1 MADDFSTQYGPWA
14 LVLGAS
20 NGIGA
25 AFAQQ
30 IADRGVNVV
39 LVARTAGPLEETAK
53 AIATATGV
61 ETRGLAVDLTADDM
75 LEQLAAGTD
84 DLDLGL
90 VVYNAGAD
98 HVDYFLRRPQSDAD
112 FIVRL
117 NCVGPTKVAHHFGHR
132 LAARGR
138 GGLLLVSSLASLSGC
153 AGTAVYSASKAF
165 DQLLAESLWFEWAPL
180 GVDVLCLLAGVTDTP
195 SLRNAGV
202 DPQEFAGMDAG
213 DVAREGLENLGN
225 GPTWVAGD
233 GNRAIFD
240 SMNTVPR
247 REMVTA
253 VSGMVRDMWDLGNP
267 STSR

>member
-1 MADDFSTQYGPWA
+1 MAEDFSARYGPWA

-25 AFAQQ
+25 AFARQ
-30 IADRGVNVV
+30 IADAGVNVV
-39 LVARTAGPLEETAK
+39 LVARRAGPLEEA
-53 AIATATGV
+53 AAEIATATGV
-61 ETRGLAVDLTADDM
+61 ETRAVAVDLTADDM
-75 LEQLAAGTD
+75 LERLAAATD
-84 DLDLGL
+84 DLDVGL

-98 HVDYFLRRPQSDAD
+98 RVDYFLRRPQADAD

-117 NCVGPTKVAHHFGHR
+117 NCVGPTKVAYHFGRR
-132 LAARGR
+132 LTARGS
-138 GGLLLVSSLASLSGC
+138 GGVILVSSLAALSGC

-165 DQLLAESLWFEWAPL
+165 DQLLAESLWFEWAPA

-195 SLRNAGV
+195 SFRNAGA
-202 DPQEFAGMDAG
+202 DPLEHGGMDAD
-213 DVAREGLENLGN
+213 DVAREGLENVGN

-247 REMVTA
+247 GDMVTA
-253 VSGMVRDMWDLGNP
+253 VSGMVRDMWDLGGP
-267 STSR
+267 ST

>member
-30 IADRGVNVV
+30 IAERGVNVV
-39 LVARTAGPLEETAK
+39 LVARTVGPLEETAQ

-61 ETRGLAVDLTADDM
+61 ETRALAVDLTADDM
-75 LEQLAAGTD
+75 LGQLAAGTE
-84 DLDLGL
+84 DLDVGL

-98 HVDYFLRRPQSDAD
+98 QVDYFLRRPQSDAD

-117 NCVGPTKVAHHFGHR
+117 NCVGPTNVAYHFGRR
-132 LAARGR
+132 LTARGS
-138 GGLLLVSSLASLSGC
+138 GGLILVSSLASLSGC

-165 DQLLAESLWFEWAPL
+165 DQLLAESLWFEWAPF

-195 SLRNAGV
+195 SFRNAGA
-202 DPQEFAGMDAG
+202 DPQEHGGMDAA
-213 DVAREGLENLGN
+213 DVAREGLENVGN
-225 GPTWVAGD
+225 GPTWVAGES
-233 GNRAIFD
+233 NRAIFD

-247 REMVTA
+247 RDMVTA
-253 VSGMVRDMWDLGNP
+253 VSGMVRDMWDLGDP
-267 STSR
+267 SA

>member
-1 MADDFSTQYGPWA
+1 MVDDFSARYGPWA
-14 LVLGAS
+14 MVLGAS

-25 AFAQQ
+25 SFARQ
-30 IADRGVNVV
+30 IADQGVNVV
-39 LVARTAGPLEETAK
+39 LVARRAGPLEEA
-53 AIATATGV
+53 ASEIAAATGV
-61 ETRGLAVDLTADDM
+61 ETRAVAIDLTADDM

-98 HVDYFLRRPQSDAD
+98 QVDYFLRRPQSDAD

-117 NCVGPTKVAHHFGHR
+117 NCVGPTKVAYRFGQR
-132 LAARGR
+132 LTARGS
-138 GGLLLVSSLASLSGC
+138 GGLILVSSLASISGC
-153 AGTAVYSASKAF
+153 GGTAVYSASKAF

-195 SLRNAGV
+195 SFRNAGA
-202 DPQEFAGMDAG
+202 DPQEHGGMDAA

-233 GNRAIFD
+233 SNRAMFEAVC
-240 SMNTVPR
+240 TVPR
-247 REMVTA
+247 RDMVTT
-253 VSGMVRDMWDLGNP
+253 VSGMVRDMWDLGEP
-267 STSR
+267 TTTR